1 MATRTALKLADY
13 VVTEAG
19 FGADLGAEKFVDIK
33 CRKAHL
39 KPAAAVI
46 VATVRALK
54 YHGGVEVA
62 ELGTENL
69 GALERGIA
77 NLLRHIDNVR
87 EQYGLP
93 CAVAINQRV
102 EDTPAELRKLIDLIS
117 PTGVRAILARHFA
130 EGGKGAV
137 DVAKEVVRLCEQ
149 PNAFRFMY
157 DDDMA
162 LWDKIKTVATRIYH
176 AADIDAD
183 AHVRRQIDKLQ
194 SSGYGHYPVCIA
206 KTQYSFTT
214 DPKLR
219 GAPSH
224 HIVHIREVRL
234 AAGAEFVVVICGD
247 IMTMPGLPQVPA
259 ANSIDV
265 DENGKIVGLF

>member
-1 MATRTALKLADY
+1 
-13 VVTEAG
+13 
-19 FGADLGAEKFVDIK
+19 VDIK

-62 ELGTENL
+62 DLAHENL
-69 GALERGIA
+69 TALEDGIA
-77 NLLRHIDNVR
+77 NLHRHIDNVR
-87 EQYGLP
+87 EQYGLS
-93 CAVAINQRV
+93 CVVSINQRV
-102 EDTPAELRKLIDLIS
+102 EDTPKELQRLIDLVS
-117 PTGVRAILARHFA
+117 PKGVKVVLARHFA

-137 DVAKEVVRLCEQ
+137 EVAKEVVRLCEQ
-149 PNAFRFMY
+149 PSGFKFVY
-157 DDDMA
+157 DDNTT
-162 LWDKIKTVATRIYH
+162 LWDKIETVATRIYH

-183 AHVRRQIDKLQ
+183 AKVRAQIARLQ

-214 DPKLR
+214 DPKVR
-219 GAPSH
+219 GAPSQ

-234 AAGAEFVVVICGD
+234 AAGAEFIVVICGE
-247 IMTMPGLPQVPA
+247 IMTMPGLPETPA
-259 ANSIDV
+259 ANAIDV
-265 DENGKIVGLF
+265 DENGRIVGLF